1 MNEREILSPL
11 LNENEIFH
19 SHLNGISRFNQWS
32 SSGWSNK
39 KIVTDNVGLDISLN
53 FFAFQELIKNKF
65 KGMFVKFG
73 NNPHVQEIEYFS
85 EDSVNIRKILKSL
98 DIEIR
103 GNLPQPLPILKADQI
118 AKINVR
124 ATLNRENARK
134 VSKKVL
140 KEFVN
145 TRPISLRK

>member
-1 MNEREILSPL
+1 M
-11 LNENEIFH
+11 
-19 SHLNGISRFNQWS
+19 
-32 SSGWSNK
+32 
-39 KIVTDNVGLDISLN
+39 
-53 FFAFQELIKNKF
+53 
-65 KGMFVKFG
+65 
-73 NNPHVQEIEYFS
+73 QEIEYFS

-134 VSKKVL
+134 VSKKGL

-145 TRPISLRK
+145 TRPISLENKLGEK